1 MKRLLFA
8 LLIMTMG
15 ANLPA
20 PLFPLYQV
28 HFGLNSLEITAL
40 YAIYAVALIPSLLL
54 IGPLSDQVGRLPV
67 IIPMM
72 ILGVIVSALFVWA
85 PNTTILFIARAIE
98 GIALGGFIGTV
109 TAFLID
115 YSLPDQAPRVTMMAS
130 ITTMLGFGL
139 GPGFT
144 GVLAEYVPWNVLQ
157 LPYLLHG
164 TLTIIALLAV
174 LTVRETTLYSGR
186 ITWRILIGVPAE
198 VRWPFYS
205 FIAPSCFLL
214 FALNGTIIALIPGYV
229 ETVLYSKNF
238 AISGFIIFFLLG
250 VGGVAQLLV
259 QRRSLVPVTQ
269 VGLVLTV
276 IGAWIMLEAG
286 RSTSMV
292 FLLSGILIQ
301 GIGSGLTFKGSL
313 GLAGILSKPATRAHL
328 FSSYYVAAYFG
339 AIVPVVTVGW
349 LTLTF
354 GLRTS
359 LLILTSAITAGS
371 LLITLVAF
379 WMPVFQEVTNDK
391 SN

>member
-1 MKRLLFA
+1 
-8 LLIMTMG
+8 
-15 ANLPA
+15 
-20 PLFPLYQV
+20 
-28 HFGLNSLEITAL
+28 
-40 YAIYAVALIPSLLL
+40 
-54 IGPLSDQVGRLPV
+54 
-67 IIPMM
+67 MM

-286 RSTSMV
+286 RSTMNKVISIYSCILCSKSPV
-292 FLLSGILIQ
+292 HTQITFWFSYFYHLLL
-301 GIGSGLTFKGSL
+301 L
-313 GLAGILSKPATRAHL
+313 GKQASKKPL
-328 FSSYYVAAYFG
+328 M
-339 AIVPVVTVGW
+339 
-349 LTLTF
+349 
-354 GLRTS
+354 
-359 LLILTSAITAGS
+359 LLISS
-371 LLITLVAF
+371 R
-379 WMPVFQEVTNDK
+379 Q
-391 SN
+391 